1 MNMAKKLK
9 SLPMAIAA
17 AAVISAVA
25 PAGIPLVGPEFA
37 EAQQQPK
44 KKKSTRK
51 VPALSLDFHKKI
63 TKGQEAMDEKNFA
76 EAKTIINDALGRRGV
91 NNYEKAVA
99 YQYLANIA
107 FEEEQPREAI
117 RYYEQILEVRE
128 QIPEQLE
135 ISLLY
140 NLAQLWYVQ
149 EDFDK
154 SLKYVNE
161 WEPRAEVISVNQ
173 LIFISQ
179 IYYTKSDYSKTI
191 EYVER
196 GIREAETAG
205 LEIKENWY
213 QLILSSYWE
222 LGNFSKVRD
231 TLELLLITWP
241 KPSYWTQLAGVY
253 GELGQDQTSFSVTEA
268 AYKQGFLNDK
278 PQQLVNH
285 AQILLSRNAP
295 IKAAWV
301 LRDAFKDELVEQSA
315 ANQKTLGQ
323 AYLLAAEY
331 KDAVGPLS
339 AAAKEDADGS
349 LWFQIGQVLSQLD
362 RHAEAADA
370 FQNAI
375 NIDGKEKSAE
385 AKKRTLSATMLKGT
399 SFTELKKF
407 KEAKAEFAK
416 ARKLAKNAKDRRTV
430 KQWEDYLKVEEERE
444 KILADAS

>member
-1 MNMAKKLK
+1 MSIMKALK
-9 SLPMAIAA
+9 SLPVAIATA
-17 AAVISAVA
+17 ATIAVIA
-25 PAGIPLVGPEFA
+25 PVGTPIFGPDVA
-37 EAQQQPK
+37 EAQEQPK

-63 TKGQEAMDEKNFA
+63 TKGQEAMDVKNFA
-76 EAKTIINDALGRRGV
+76 EAKTIINDALGRKKV

-117 RYYEQILEVRE
+117 RYYEQILDVRE

-135 ISLLY
+135 ISLLF

-154 SLKYVNE
+154 SLQYINE

-179 IYYTKSDYSKTI
+179 IYYTKSDYPKTI

-196 GIREAETAG
+196 GISESEAAG

-222 LGNFSKVRD
+222 LGNFAKVRD
-231 TLELLLITWP
+231 TLELLLINWP

-253 GELGQDQTSFSVTEA
+253 GELGQEQTSFSVTEA

-301 LRDAFKDELVEQSA
+301 LRDAFKDELVEQTA
-315 ANQKTLGQ
+315 DNQKTLGQ

-331 KDAVGPLS
+331 QDAVGPLS

-362 RHAEAADA
+362 RHADAAEA

-375 NIDGKEKSAE
+375 NIDSTDSAAD
-385 AKKRTLSATMLKGT
+385 AKKRLLSATMLKGT
-399 SFTELKKF
+399 SYTELKKF

-416 ARKLAKNAKDRRTV
+416 ARRIAKNAKERRSV
-430 KQWEDYLKVEEERE
+430 KQWEDYLKIEEERE
-444 KILADAS
+444 KILADAR

>member
-1 MNMAKKLK
+1 MSISKALK

-17 AAVISAVA
+17 AATLAVIA
-25 PAGIPLVGPEFA
+25 PAGTPLVGPEVA
-37 EAQQQPK
+37 EAQQEK

-76 EAKTIINDALGRRGV
+76 EAKEIINGALGRKGV

-117 RYYEQILEVRE
+117 RYYEQILAVRE

-135 ISLLY
+135 ISLLF

-149 EDFDK
+149 EDYDK

-179 IYYTKSDYSKTI
+179 IHYTKGTYSKTI

-196 GIREAETAG
+196 GIRDAEGAG

-231 TLELLLITWP
+231 TLELLLINWP

-253 GELGQDQTSFSVTEA
+253 GELGEDQTSFSITEA

-301 LRDAFKDELVEQSA
+301 LRDAFKDELVEQTA

-331 KDAVGPLS
+331 QDAVGPLS

-349 LWFQIGQVLSQLD
+349 LWFQIGQVLSQLQ
-362 RHAEAADA
+362 RHTDAAVA
-370 FQNAI
+370 FQNG
-375 NIDGKEKSAE
+375 IDIDSKSKSKE
-385 AKKRTLSATMLKGT
+385 AKKRLLSATMLKGT
-399 SFTELKKF
+399 EYTELKKF

-416 ARKLAKNAKDRRTV
+416 ARRLASNAKERRTV

>member
-1 MNMAKKLK
+1 MSIKKAIK
-9 SLPMAIAA
+9 SLPMAIATA
-17 AAVISAVA
+17 ATLAVIA
-25 PAGIPLVGPEFA
+25 PVGTPFIGLDTA
-37 EAQQQPK
+37 QAQEAK

-76 EAKTIINDALGRRGV
+76 EAKKIINDALGRKGV

-117 RYYEQILEVRE
+117 RYYEQILDVRE

-135 ISLLY
+135 ISLLF

-149 EDFDK
+149 EDLDK
-154 SLKYVNE
+154 SLQYLQE
-161 WEPRAEVISVNQ
+161 WEPRTEIIGVTQ
-173 LIFISQ
+173 LQFISTVH
-179 IYYTKSDYSKTI
+179 YSKSDYPKAI
-191 EYVER
+191 EYAER
-196 GIREAETAG
+196 TITEAETAG
-205 LEIKENWY
+205 LEVKENWY
-213 QLILSSYWE
+213 QIILSSYWE
-222 LGNFSKVRD
+222 LGNFAKVRD
-231 TLELLLITWP
+231 TLELLLINWP
-241 KPSYWTQLAGVY
+241 KPGYWTQLAGVY
-253 GELGQDQTSFSVTEA
+253 GELGEDQTSFSVTEA

-301 LRDAFKDELVEQSA
+301 LRDAFKDELVEKSA

-331 KDAVGPLS
+331 KDAVEPLS

-349 LWFQIGQVLSQLD
+349 LWFQIGQVLAQLD
-362 RHAEAADA
+362 RHADATVA

-375 NIDGKEKSAE
+375 DIDSKDKASD
-385 AKKRTLSATMLKGT
+385 AKKRLLSATMLKGT

-416 ARKLAKNAKDRRTV
+416 ARRLAKDAKDRRTV